1 MGCLCGRCEL
11 AVADLNVE
19 RWTSQLDAARPT
31 TLQFTG
37 EWPTTAADADAAAAA
52 AATMSDHEELVAD
65 LTAAERM
72 SAADRLKAARK
83 KRMLQLKKFQQYE
96 RQLDKETSRRAA
108 ASAPTGGRKK
118 SAAKPAQPRQQQRTT
133 PRVRFVSNVV
143 VLEAAAR
150 NDIDEGIIWL
160 DCSLSL
166 CPVSVKTIIHRRPTR
181 QDDVECSLAGS
192 SMGSY
197 NIRSSTQF
205 IRSIAYSL

>member
-1 MGCLCGRCEL
+1 
-11 AVADLNVE
+11 
-19 RWTSQLDAARPT
+19 
-31 TLQFTG
+31 
-37 EWPTTAADADAAAAA
+37 
-52 AATMSDHEELVAD
+52 MSDHEELVAD

-118 SAAKPAQPRQQQRTT
+118 SAAKPAQPRQLQRTT

-150 NDIDEGIIWL
+150 NDIDEGII
-160 DCSLSL
+160 
-166 CPVSVKTIIHRRPTR
+166 
-181 QDDVECSLAGS
+181 
-192 SMGSY
+192 
-197 NIRSSTQF
+197 
-205 IRSIAYSL
+205 